1 VQELSLD
8 GVQLGVGLH
17 VEVVAVHD
25 QVGVE
30 RRTQDEPPR
39 EDTNLVVSGTVSDLE
54 LTLYHRPTLSP
65 VDVHGDYTVLEEWH
79 RRFTF

>member
-1 VQELSLD
+1 M
-8 GVQLGVGLH
+8 VGH
-17 VEVVAVHD
+17 PRTT
-25 QVGVE
+25 VGSRWT
-30 RRTQDEPPR
+30 RRTQDEAPI
-39 EDTNLVVSGTVSDLE
+39 EGSDLVVSGTTSDLE